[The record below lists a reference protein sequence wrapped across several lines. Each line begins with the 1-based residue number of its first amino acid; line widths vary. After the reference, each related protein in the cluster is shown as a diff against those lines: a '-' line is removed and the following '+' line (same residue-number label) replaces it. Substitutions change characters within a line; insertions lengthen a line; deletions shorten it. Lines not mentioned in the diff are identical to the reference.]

1 MVRSGSLAFFVSLTA
16 MLAGWALLAYTVF
29 GQTYAGFETR
39 IGSDGTQTAR
49 EFTRSMFDMGL
60 SPWTAA
66 VLVGIGIAYLLI
78 AIGAGLN
85 ARGIKWGRWVMLVAV
100 LPLIGVN
107 LTSFVLVLLLPA
119 TVIAAVATVLAFA
132 SRPAV
137 TLSQDT

>member
-1 MVRSGSLAFFVSLTA
+1 MRSGSLAFLVALTA

-39 IGSDGTQTAR
+39 IGSDGTQTGR
-49 EFTRSMFDMGL
+49 EFTRSMFEMGL

-66 VLVGIGIAYLLI
+66 VLIGMGIAYLLV

-85 ARGIKWGRWVMLVAV
+85 ARGFRWGRWVMLVAV
-100 LPLIGVN
+100 LPVIGLNLI
-107 LTSFVLVLLLPA
+107 SFGLVLLLPA

-132 SRPAV
+132 SRPAG
-137 TLSQDT
+137 TLSQDR